1 MRLDARIV
9 DTSMCI
15 VLCLLCCPGR
25 GFSVTIRLVLA
36 PAWNRLIELLNHHFV
51 IIVSIAP
58 CTRGTIYLRYTS
70 NPSQEELDLT
80 LNLILKMYSQYNR
93 SQNAEKIGAKH
104 RSV

>member
-1 MRLDARIV
+1 MRLAARIG

-36 PAWNRLIELLNHHFV
+36 LAWNRLIELLNHRFV

-70 NPSQEELDLT
+70 NYFAV
-80 LNLILKMYSQYNR
+80 LNETVPAAHILVCLR
-93 SQNAEKIGAKH
+93 S
-104 RSV
+104 SVFAIH